1 MSVLRF
7 DIRYPNGHREMAVV
21 EGERALLGSAS
32 YCDIRFP
39 VDQAA
44 YEHVTIEV
52 LGNILRAEAKAHSP
66 PATMNGMPLT
76 SSPVGPDAVLGI
88 GAVQIFVTLV
98 SHHLD
103 GPEIGHEGQK
113 KSKKGESSPLIRLIG
128 LIVLPIGAYMVL
140 LDDGPG
146 IPDPPKA

>member
-44 YEHVTIEV
+44 YEHVTVEV
-52 LGNILRAEAKAHSP
+52 LGGTLRAEAKAHNP
-66 PATMNGMPLT
+66 PATINGMPLT
-76 SSPVGPDAVLGI
+76 SSPLGPDTVLGI
-88 GAVQIFVTLV
+88 GAAQIFVTFV
-98 SHHLD
+98 SQSFDGHLSS
-103 GPEIGHEGQK
+103 GAGFEGQK
-113 KSKKGESSPLIRLIG
+113 KSKK
-128 LIVLPIGAYMVL
+128 
-140 LDDGPG
+140 
-146 IPDPPKA
+146 